1 MSITVKSKSR
11 KNSNNTLL
19 EFIEDQVNE
28 NQYSI
33 ARIPFMNSEYIPSNL
48 ISLAMKHH
56 FPSSEIIYSFDSNH
70 GIYKI
75 QVKDLLK
82 DHIKNWEYNRPP
94 DLARCPDIARYL
106 YTSKKPMDT
115 MIFLY
120 FNNIKQIFEVLDGIH
135 RLTALKIIKE
145 ENSKPLE
152 LLCPGDFGSN
162 NDASW
167 IFEKE
172 IIVNIRFNS
181 NLGELIEI
189 FKNLNKSQAV
199 PDLYIRDHAKEKRQI
214 IDAIANE
221 WFVKYKNHFSG
232 SPDPITGNT
241 NRNKFVSLLDKIYDK
256 YDIDES
262 CPNKLNSLLE
272 DANTRIMTKIPSK
285 VSINIRLKCK
295 ESGCYLFIYKND
307 KLEDFI

>member
-1 MSITVKSKSR
+1 MNTTIKTKSK
-11 KNSNNTLL
+11 KIIKTTLL
-19 EFIEDQVNE
+19 EIIEDQVTE
-28 NQYSI
+28 NIFLKEYLK
-33 ARIPFMNSEYIPSNL
+33 SEYIPSHL
-48 ISLAMKHH
+48 IEKVMDYHL
-56 FPSSEIIYSFDSNH
+56 PSAERIYSFEPNH

-75 QVKDLLK
+75 KVKDLLK
-82 DHIKNWEYNRPP
+82 ENIKNWEFNRPP
-94 DLARCPDIARYL
+94 DLARCPDIARYMFN
-106 YTSKKPMDT
+106 SKKPMDT

-120 FNNIKQIFEVLDGIH
+120 FNNIKQTFEVLDGIH

-145 ENSKPLE
+145 ENSKPLQ

-162 NDASW
+162 DDASW
-167 IFEKE
+167 LFEKE
-172 IIVNIRFNS
+172 IICNIRFNS

-189 FKNLNKSQAV
+189 FKNLNKCQAV

-232 SPDPITGNT
+232 SSEPITGNT

-256 YDIDES
+256 YNIDDS
-262 CPNKLNSLLE
+262 CPNKLRNVLE
-272 DANTRIMTKIPSK
+272 DANTRIMAKIPSK
-285 VSINIRLKCK
+285 VSIKIRVKCK

-307 KLEDFI
+307 ILEDFI